1 MLYCAVK
8 TGLHVNLADMG
19 MNVLYDLLD
28 YSSQI
33 DALTLAKAEGKNM
46 HYSAPMSLSEMT
58 LKGKLRG

>member
-8 TGLHVNLADMG
+8 TGLQVNIADIG
-19 MNVLYDLLD
+19 MNVLYDLID

-33 DALTLAKAEGKNM
+33 DALTLAKADGKNI

>member
-1 MLYCAVK
+1 
-8 TGLHVNLADMG
+8 VNIADIG
-19 MNVLYDLLD
+19 MNVLYDLID

-33 DALTLAKAEGKNM
+33 DALTLAKADGKNI